1 MREGQEQAGEARTS
15 GAFPG
20 ICSPAWQVGRYL
32 VFPAVS
38 SCHPGSLGLQEG
50 LPCVS
55 HIWEMVPAS
64 SGRMGGEVSPVHLTE
79 SILRLCCP
87 GTQPCV
93 FCALHRLQNETA
105 ANEVLASI
113 QNYFKSQP
121 FDFRGAQIIS
131 GQEEGI
137 YGWITA
143 NYLMGNFLEVCE
155 NKCMVSNLAIDPF
168 PCGW

>member
-1 MREGQEQAGEARTS
+1 MGRFT
-15 GAFPG
+15 
-20 ICSPAWQVGRYL
+20 CSPERGY
-32 VFPAVS
+32 FK
-38 SCHPGSLGLQEG
+38 SL
-50 LPCVS
+50 
-55 HIWEMVPAS
+55 S
-64 SGRMGGEVSPVHLTE
+64 SGHSA
-79 SILRLCCP
+79 
-87 GTQPCV
+87 CV
-93 FCALHRLQNETA
+93 FCALLRLQNETA

-155 NKCMVSNLAIDPF
+155 NKCMVFNLAIYPF
-168 PCGW
+168 PCGWELEQRCMPAGPSVLCHSYCDALGKHL

>member
-1 MREGQEQAGEARTS
+1 MH
-15 GAFPG
+15 
-20 ICSPAWQVGRYL
+20 L
-32 VFPAVS
+32 PAVGWG
-38 SCHPGSLGLQEG
+38 GSRGHLGETVLGL
-50 LPCVS
+50 
-55 HIWEMVPAS
+55 
-64 SGRMGGEVSPVHLTE
+64 
-79 SILRLCCP
+79 CCQVAEP
-87 GTQPCV
+87 LV

-113 QNYFKSQP
+113 RNYFQFQP

-155 NKCMVSNLAIDPF
+155 TKCMAFILAICPF
-168 PCGW
+168 PCGWQLQQRCNQQGHLSCAIPVV

>member
-1 MREGQEQAGEARTS
+1 M
-15 GAFPG
+15 
-20 ICSPAWQVGRYL
+20 
-32 VFPAVS
+32 
-38 SCHPGSLGLQEG
+38 
-50 LPCVS
+50 
-55 HIWEMVPAS
+55 
-64 SGRMGGEVSPVHLTE
+64 
-79 SILRLCCP
+79 
-87 GTQPCV
+87 

-155 NKCMVSNLAIDPF
+155 NKCMVFNFALYPV
-168 PCGW
+168 PCGWSLKQRCMLTGASVLCHPYHVLH

>member
-1 MREGQEQAGEARTS
+1 MAHTWKFSLPAAGS
-15 GAFPG
+15 G
-20 ICSPAWQVGRYL
+20 
-32 VFPAVS
+32 
-38 SCHPGSLGLQEG
+38 GSHAHLG
-50 LPCVS
+50 
-55 HIWEMVPAS
+55 EM
-64 SGRMGGEVSPVHLTE
+64 L
-79 SILRLCCP
+79 LRLCGL
-87 GTQPCV
+87 GTQPFV

-155 NKCMVSNLAIDPF
+155 KCMVFILAICPF
-168 PCGW
+168 PCGWQLQQRCSQQGHLSLCHPCCVMHSRNTWETIAKKRHRQLVQNLGP

>member
-1 MREGQEQAGEARTS
+1 MSGKSSLSAEGWG
-15 GAFPG
+15 
-20 ICSPAWQVGRYL
+20 
-32 VFPAVS
+32 
-38 SCHPGSLGLQEG
+38 G
-50 LPCVS
+50 LPF
-55 HIWEMVPAS
+55 
-64 SGRMGGEVSPVHLTE
+64 HLSE
-79 SILRLCCP
+79 IISRLSCP
-87 GTQPCV
+87 GTQPFV

-113 QNYFKSQP
+113 RNYFKSQP

-155 NKCMVSNLAIDPF
+155 NKCMVFNLAIYLF
-168 PCGW
+168 PCGWPLKVEVHADRGICLVSSLSYKALRKHLWNNS

>member
-1 MREGQEQAGEARTS
+1 M
-15 GAFPG
+15 
-20 ICSPAWQVGRYL
+20 
-32 VFPAVS
+32 
-38 SCHPGSLGLQEG
+38 
-50 LPCVS
+50 
-55 HIWEMVPAS
+55 
-64 SGRMGGEVSPVHLTE
+64 
-79 SILRLCCP
+79 
-87 GTQPCV
+87 

-113 QNYFKSQP
+113 QNYFESQP

-155 NKCMVSNLAIDPF
+155 NKCMVFNLSVYPF
-168 PCGW
+168 PCVGSFSRGACQQSHLFCVISII